1 VAERQVA
8 RYDAH
13 AHWYERSVSEPG
25 RNELSQRSGVAL
37 VELVGTGPGWCLD
50 VGCGTGVHASALR
63 AAGWRVFGLDISVG
77 QLRFARER
85 LPVAVAD
92 AARLPLPTGT
102 LGAVVASHIHTDV
115 ESFDAV
121 VSEAAR
127 VLRAGGRF
135 AYVGV
140 HPCFVGPFAE
150 RAGNG
155 TTVLHSGYEHDDLVF
170 SGPGIGNGIRSKVG
184 VRHRTLQATLSAVLN
199 AGLELSTVREY
210 QPAGRP
216 LPDLLGILA
225 AANG

>member
-1 VAERQVA
+1 MA
-8 RYDAH
+8 RYDTH

-25 RNELSQRSGVAL
+25 RNELSQRCGVAL

-50 VGCGTGVHASALR
+50 VGCGTGVHATALR
-63 AAGWRVFGLDISVG
+63 AAGWQVLGVDISMG
-77 QLRFARER
+77 QLRFARQR
-85 LPVAVAD
+85 LPVALAD
-92 AARLPLPTGT
+92 AARLPLTTGT
-102 LGAVVASHIHTDV
+102 LDAVVASHIHTDV

-121 VSEAAR
+121 VLEAAR

-155 TTVLHSGYEHDDLVF
+155 TTVLHSGYGHDDLVF
-170 SGPGIGNGIRSKVG
+170 SGPGIGDGIRSKVG
-184 VRHRTLQATLSAVLN
+184 VRHRTLQAMLSAVLS
-199 AGLELSTVREY
+199 ADLEVTTVREY
-210 QPAGRP
+210 QSPSRP

-225 AANG
+225 VTKG